1 MSHLPY
7 NVTEE
12 WDALLQ
18 AVRETESDLKGVVP
32 FREAL
37 ADARERAHAA
47 NSLRETLKTT
57 SADAGQRLREV
68 LTVGEDAAVALRNFI
83 RGALGMSN
91 EKLRR
96 YGIQPRGKYRGPKRK
111 LGRSSPSAVRKRA
124 CGRSK

>member
-1 MSHLPY
+1 MTRLPY

-18 AVRETESDLKGVVP
+18 AVKETEGDLKGVVP

-37 ADARERAHAA
+37 AEARERAHAA
-47 NSLRETLKTT
+47 NSLKETLKATG
-57 SADAGQRLREV
+57 ADAVERLREV

-83 RGALGMSN
+83 RGVLGMSN

-111 LGRSSPSAVRKRA
+111 LGRSSPSVARKRA
-124 CGRSK
+124 CGRSR